1 MLRRGGR
8 CSVVGM
14 PLVVSGRIRAEEL
27 ITPTASP
34 CEFAAAYRTCTH
46 RLAGVAKVIVHP
58 RSKTVAAFGRSVRA

>member
-1 MLRRGGR
+1 
-8 CSVVGM
+8 M

-27 ITPTASP
+27 ITPTP